1 MTNIKD
7 LQNLYEVNKTV
18 RFELLSMYGNEER
31 FDLEVFDDLNFLN
44 DLLDLEK
51 NIKQIEIKTDGKS
64 FQNLLD
70 NNILNDIIEKSF
82 QILKNEICRIIYN
95 GVVYDTK
102 PQSKKSQYQ
111 SNLESFTGKNIDYFK
126 PKGFVGRDYTPG
138 EDFSY
143 SKKSELFYSL
153 KLIGKLAYDN
163 DFLDKLTKESKEKL
177 QMINKFNPNS
187 ESFFETFTLNPY
199 TVNRWKLEEIQK
211 KYKIVKSNFNK
222 EKKIINNEGK
232 KIINETLEND
242 IFENKSEDKKIKYY
256 KTVFNNILKSCD
268 NNEDD
273 LSHIYLLT
281 NKIDS
286 IQNDKKLNNK
296 IEIKKNRINDLK
308 RKMRDINKIN
318 SELLGYKI
326 HLIDN
331 FGIEKYSFLVQSE
344 NYYFLCQKNFEKL
357 SDFLNY
363 IETLKHGD
371 SELIYIDSMTFWGF
385 QKMFLSEKSDVK
397 FTDGSNIED
406 LNKKIIELDNKIFE
420 TKRGIVD
427 EYEKRK
433 KELADSIKNSI
444 ENKETNDDVNKFLNF
459 IGKENI
465 DELVNKKGKF
475 VYDKNLNE
483 YCRNYFN
490 LDEIEKEFDLEN
502 LQKQYLNLVIDLLE
516 KIKDKKYV
524 LGTEEKDLAFLGD
537 ITNFKNEDKTLEDFK
552 NYFDDVGYGIET
564 KNVDL
569 DAILSL
575 AKKGEIDIF
584 QIKSKDMPYH
594 ESFVNENN
602 CGITDTA
609 LNDKK
614 LPNSKKDLQTY
625 YFESFF
631 EDIKNNN
638 NFSRIGADYK
648 IRGVNASANIGDE
661 IESFWQKEKN
671 QKRHGDK
678 KDKINNFVTRFKRNR
693 KYVNFFMK
701 LNATNHNDFDEV
713 NKKVSKHIND
723 KKKSNKSLKVLS
735 MDHGE
740 SSFLTYKIYEFKFED
755 SGGYSINL
763 LDDGGNFDN
772 FQLNTSKDKIDKF
785 QNVIQ
790 EKSPQD
796 KQFDELIGN
805 YITKYHQI
813 IQDQKRERQVQEGI
827 KEFASKAISNIKEI
841 VSNDEVDNNC
851 PEVSKYTIDKVF
863 SFINSIVN
871 DYDIKNKNNI
881 FTILEK
887 NKFNYFKY
895 EFYKT
900 HPDQRNLKE
909 EIDKYIFGI
918 QELLE
923 DRNKLD
929 DFCKEIKSSFDGI
942 SESDQK
948 KLENT
953 EFFKYKNNFKTSLS
967 QINNLKKGYSS
978 AIIGWISKK
987 IINNE
992 IDLIVLENNILSY
1005 GVDNSKV
1012 FTKHMGT
1019 QNQSTFVQALINK
1032 LSFVYDKE
1040 SKQSHQFCY
1049 PVKATKTKDLKDS
1062 QNGILVF
1069 VDDNKTSL
1077 LCPKCDEKLTRKKDN
1092 GNEILSHKDGE
1103 CDFKIEKG
1111 IKEEVYD
1118 GIVFKNGDDLATY
1131 NIAKKGMEYIK
1142 SKVQNN

>member
-18 RFELLSMYGNEER
+18 RFELLSMYWNEER

-51 NIKQIEIKTDGKS
+51 NIKQIEIKTDWKS

-95 GVVYDTK
+95 WVVYDTK

-111 SNLESFTGKNIDYFK
+111 SNLESFTWKNIDYFK
-126 PKGFVGRDYTPG
+126 PKWFVGRDYTPW

-153 KLIGKLAYDN
+153 KLIWKLAYDN

-222 EKKIINNEGK
+222 EKKIINNEWK

-331 FGIEKYSFLVQSE
+331 FWIEKYSFLVQSE

-363 IETLKHGD
+363 IETLKHWD

-397 FTDGSNIED
+397 FTDWSNIED

-420 TKRGIVD
+420 TKRWIVD

-459 IGKENI
+459 IWKENI

-524 LGTEEKDLAFLGD
+524 LWTEEKDLAFLWD

-552 NYFDDVGYGIET
+552 NYFDDVWYWIET

-575 AKKGEIDIF
+575 AKKWEIDIF

-638 NFSRIGADYK
+638 NFSRIWADYK
-648 IRGVNASANIGDE
+648 IRWVNASANIWDE

-735 MDHGE
+735 MDHWE

-763 LDDGGNFDN
+763 LDDWWNFDN

-796 KQFDELIGN
+796 KQFDELIWN

-813 IQDQKRERQVQEGI
+813 IQDQKRERQVQEWI

-909 EIDKYIFGI
+909 EIDKYIFWI

-929 DFCKEIKSSFDGI
+929 DFCKEIKSSFDWI

-967 QINNLKKGYSS
+967 QINNLKKWYSS
-978 AIIGWISKK
+978 AIIWWISKK

-1005 GVDNSKV
+1005 WVDNSKV
-1012 FTKHMGT
+1012 FTKHMWT

-1062 QNGILVF
+1062 QNWILVF

-1092 GNEILSHKDGE
+1092 WNEILSHKDGE
-1103 CDFKIEKG
+1103 CDFKIEKW

-1118 GIVFKNGDDLATY
+1118 WIVFKNWDDLATY
-1131 NIAKKGMEYIK
+1131 NIAKKWMEYIK